1 MLSATSEW
9 EQIDLAKSPG
19 GSRAPSEVRAQSEER
34 RLWWRWED
42 SEIQIHHAK
51 ADERIAKKRQEILEE
66 MKRRE
71 EEQCTFTPRLIARRS
86 KSCGR
91 VERQGRSLEVSPCNG
106 RWQDWLDQQLESKK
120 SKLESV
126 ESEMYRDVTHQPQI
140 TRRAQSLAK
149 EREAESQSVFDRLY
163 HVARERSK
171 ARKELEAAAESTPL
185 RTPRTQERR
194 RTTDVYESLYA
205 QGLEQRA
212 RHAEQAEQAAKQAKR
227 QILGRSREYYWQMLD
242 RQIRDAFDKATEGSH
257 LAYTQLEDF
266 LRYFGVMAHRTNEA
280 ATPLAAERIQEESR
294 KLRTALW
301 RHLDPDQ
308 VGFVDFLTVQVF
320 FWVLMVA
327 VADES
332 VEAQKLH
339 NLAQKAEESTDLQSA
354 QATTAVDSA
363 KIAAAQVAPDGGRI
377 CELLMRFNPKQ
388 LRQEF
393 KQLYL
398 ERLHRAKSC
407 FAEADKAPE
416 MSTRSLSSTSR
427 RLAERAH
434 QRIQEESGSRR
445 HVDMLLWRQEQVE
458 ANRQRLRE
466 ERDAQQ
472 ADECTFRPCLVT
484 RRNRSLNGGLRLYSQ
499 ATAKQAIREE
509 SAAAHEQCRREK
521 EMSACTF
528 RPNLQKKAT
537 RVSMRRP
544 RPFDHL
550 LEGRMLVPNECAKL
564 LLRRI
569 PGVAFWRNVLP
580 GIVPVRVCHLPS
592 LVPTARSRS
601 LSSLRR
607 SKTEAEV
614 RLRLMRN
621 CGLARRGFQPI
632 HPSAR
637 LLHLQ
642 VH

>member
-280 ATPLAAERIQEESR
+280 ATPLAAERIQE
-294 KLRTALW
+294 
-301 RHLDPDQ
+301 
-308 VGFVDFLTVQVF
+308 
-320 FWVLMVA
+320 
-327 VADES
+327 
-332 VEAQKLH
+332 
-339 NLAQKAEESTDLQSA
+339 
-354 QATTAVDSA
+354 
-363 KIAAAQVAPDGGRI
+363 DG
-377 CELLMRFNPKQ
+377 
-388 LRQEF
+388 
-393 KQLYL
+393 
-398 ERLHRAKSC
+398 
-407 FAEADKAPE
+407 
-416 MSTRSLSSTSR
+416 
-427 RLAERAH
+427 
-434 QRIQEESGSRR
+434 
-445 HVDMLLWRQEQVE
+445 
-458 ANRQRLRE
+458 
-466 ERDAQQ
+466 
-472 ADECTFRPCLVT
+472 
-484 RRNRSLNGGLRLYSQ
+484 
-499 ATAKQAIREE
+499 
-509 SAAAHEQCRREK
+509 
-521 EMSACTF
+521 
-528 RPNLQKKAT
+528 
-537 RVSMRRP
+537 
-544 RPFDHL
+544 
-550 LEGRMLVPNECAKL
+550 
-564 LLRRI
+564 
-569 PGVAFWRNVLP
+569 
-580 GIVPVRVCHLPS
+580 
-592 LVPTARSRS
+592 
-601 LSSLRR
+601 
-607 SKTEAEV
+607 
-614 RLRLMRN
+614 
-621 CGLARRGFQPI
+621 
-632 HPSAR
+632 
-637 LLHLQ
+637 
-642 VH
+642 